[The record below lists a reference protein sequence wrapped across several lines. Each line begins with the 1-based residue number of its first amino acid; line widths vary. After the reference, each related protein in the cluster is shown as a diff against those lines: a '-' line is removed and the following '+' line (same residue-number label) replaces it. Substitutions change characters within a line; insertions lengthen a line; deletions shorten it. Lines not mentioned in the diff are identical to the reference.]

1 MARGNLEKDETGQV
15 SRHQITKGLEHH
27 SGEFGFCTESKRPQ
41 SVSHEQVIVR
51 IVENG

>member
-1 MARGNLEKDETGQV
+1 MARRNWEKDETGQV

-27 SGEFGFCTESKRPQ
+27 SEEFGFCTESKRPQ
-41 SVSHEQVIVR
+41 SVSHERVTVC